1 MQKLSK
7 ISTDTG
13 NFIGERLCLD
23 FANTVSWHN
32 SDNPKERLINYGK
45 LVEWSRY
52 ADILSSPQQKRLLEK
67 AYHHPDQAA
76 KVLEEAIELREA
88 IFRLFRSI
96 AAGLETN
103 PLDRAILNTYLTKA
117 YSLAE
122 IVPKESKYAL
132 SFQKGEHELDYMLW
146 PIMQSA
152 IDLLLSEKLDRI
164 KQCEGEPCGWLFFD
178 SSRNKS
184 RRWCSMA
191 DCGNREKARRHYK
204 KKSNLK

>member
-1 MQKLSK
+1 MKK
-7 ISTDTG
+7 
-13 NFIGERLCLD
+13 
-23 FANTVSWHN
+23 AN
-32 SDNPKERLINYGK
+32 
-45 LVEWSRY
+45 
-52 ADILSSPQQKRLLEK
+52 
-67 AYHHPDQAA
+67 HHPDQAA

-164 KQCEGEPCGWLFFD
+164 KQCEGEPCGWLFLIQAETKVAVGV
-178 SSRNKS
+178 RWQIAGIGKKREGITRRKAILNKKLYFIQKIHHY
-184 RRWCSMA
+184 CSEA
-191 DCGNREKARRHYK
+191 AGDN
-204 KKSNLK
+204 